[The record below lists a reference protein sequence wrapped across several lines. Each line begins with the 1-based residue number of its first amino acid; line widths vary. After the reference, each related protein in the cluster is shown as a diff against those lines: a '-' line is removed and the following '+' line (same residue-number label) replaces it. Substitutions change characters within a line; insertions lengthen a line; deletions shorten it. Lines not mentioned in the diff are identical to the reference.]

1 MFLLMTIS
9 ILSLM
14 MWLVFLEV
22 LKRGRNGYEVSATQG
37 AFVLLKR
44 RGLKK
49 YSKMSIPLLYFPK
62 QQRSSREEGGRRMNK
77 QAKVICK

>member
-1 MFLLMTIS
+1 MYVELLEGMVMFLLMTIS
-9 ILSLM
+9 IPSLM
-14 MWLVFLEV
+14 MWLVFLDV

-44 RGLKK
+44 KGLKK

-62 QQRSSREEGGRRMNK
+62 QQREFRRRGE
-77 QAKVICK
+77 